1 MYQEERIYEILKM
14 LKNKKTLS
22 IHEIISIFEISR
34 DTARRD
40 IVKLVNEGLA
50 LRTHGGIAIP
60 EFQTEIYSYKK
71 RIPENIEIKSLLAE
85 KAAMYIENKKICF
98 LDVST
103 TIEGMCTY
111 IPENIHVYTH
121 SLDNMDRL
129 SEKQCAVH
137 IFGGTLNKENRFFYG
152 NDTLEQ
158 IKRVHFDA
166 VFLGGAAIHSD
177 GVYVEDNED
186 AAIKNIVSQRADFV
200 CVLVD
205 NSKFFKKSHFKGI
218 EFENIDMIMTNGDI
232 PKEIAGKIEKYGI
245 EIRIVHIGGKD
256 EKI

>member
-85 KAAMYIENKKICF
+85 KAAMYIENKK
-98 LDVST
+98 
-103 TIEGMCTY
+103 Y
-111 IPENIHVYTH
+111 
-121 SLDNMDRL
+121 
-129 SEKQCAVH
+129 
-137 IFGGTLNKENRFFYG
+137 
-152 NDTLEQ
+152 
-158 IKRVHFDA
+158 
-166 VFLGGAAIHSD
+166 VF
-177 GVYVEDNED
+177 
-186 AAIKNIVSQRADFV
+186 
-200 CVLVD
+200 
-205 NSKFFKKSHFKGI
+205 
-218 EFENIDMIMTNGDI
+218 
-232 PKEIAGKIEKYGI
+232 
-245 EIRIVHIGGKD
+245 
-256 EKI
+256 